1 MDNRANW
8 HQRLN
13 QVRGWIFVVAIVIA
27 GVVWLVKR

>member
-13 QVRGWIFVVAIVIA
+13 QGRGWIFVVAVAIA
-27 GVVWLVKR
+27 CIVWLVKR